1 MYMPYSD
8 DIASIA
14 SGYGG
19 GSETSFQSSI
29 SPENVV
35 GIDDLDI
42 DMPAFLR
49 EYDDGSEVAGNLI
62 KSMTSGKKVAV
73 NQDLAD
79 RFMNKV
85 LKNQSKYSQQGGI
98 QDPEFESSPSSGYR
112 TPQNAPIRRLTVSP
126 FNTRDKFRQKMFK
139 TPKPKK
145 ASQSQQN
152 LILPARTRLQMS
164 KI

>member
-1 MYMPYSD
+1 
-8 DIASIA
+8 
-14 SGYGG
+14 
-19 GSETSFQSSI
+19 
-29 SPENVV
+29 
-35 GIDDLDI
+35 
-42 DMPAFLR
+42 
-49 EYDDGSEVAGNLI
+49 
-62 KSMTSGKKVAV
+62 MTPGKNVAV
-73 NQDLAD
+73 NEGLAN
-79 RFMNKV
+79 RLMSKV

-112 TPQNAPIRRLTVSP
+112 TPQNVPIRRLTVSP
-126 FNTRDKFRQKMFK
+126 FNTGDKFRQKMFK